1 MEKLNSN
8 QKIIISNLV
17 KENCS
22 MSELAR
28 RIIVQNVNG
37 ITSKSV
43 AERIVR
49 LEVENIRLKHNLEID
64 GLKYYLCGTNIGYS
78 LEKQNS
84 PILLKFLKRQLKRNE
99 TSNKILNSLFL
110 FNK

>member
-8 QKIIISNLV
+8 QKIIVSSLI

-22 MSELAR
+22 MSELGR
-28 RIIVQNVNG
+28 LIVLQNLNG

-64 GLKYYLCGTNIGYS
+64 GIKYYLCGTNIGYS

-84 PILLKFLKRQLKRNE
+84 PILKNFYKRQFKRNE